1 MSDSKLT
8 TLSALGTL
16 AGTDLLYIVSS
27 ATSYKLPLSMLDDR
41 YVLVGAGSITFPARE
56 GSRGPNI
63 ISAFDNGPFNGHND
77 PTIFF
82 GYNHNATGGVVEAG
96 EPAVMWSIEGY
107 YDDGAIIWLET
118 YLQYAGLPDQG
129 ASVYRPIFSRAN
141 RATGTY
147 DNSFQGNTH
156 GFYTM
161 GGAVKV
167 FEMQAAQNI
176 SYKKLLI
183 ETGQNLGLHL
193 LDNAASPT
201 KTLYAFS
208 DWGATGQPVIGT
220 FTSNPLSL
228 ATNGAEAINIGTG
241 QLVGIGGTAGVKL
254 QVFLSDATTN
264 TVPDVVSVVH
274 NTSDTAAAGYGLA
287 QVFQMESDT
296 TANNYVGR
304 VKVLWYEATHASRK
318 ADLVLTVYDTSERE
332 GLRIRGAG
340 SAPAIG
346 FLGATP
352 VARATHI
359 ADATNAADVITRAN
373 AILVVLENL
382 GLVATS

>member
-82 GYNHNATGGVVEAG
+82 GYNHDAMGAVVEAG
-96 EPAVMWSIEGY
+96 EPMAMWAIEGY
-107 YDDGAIIWLET
+107 YDDGAVVWMEM
-118 YLQYAGLPDQG
+118 YMQYAGLPGQG
-129 ASVYRPIFSRAN
+129 ASVYRPFFSRAN
-141 RATGTY
+141 RATGSY
-147 DNSFQGNTH
+147 DTFFQGNTTYFH
-156 GFYTM
+156 TM

-176 SYKKLLI
+176 SYKQLLI
-183 ETGQNLGLHL
+183 ETGQNLGLHVV
-193 LDNAASPT
+193 DNAGTPT
-201 KTLYAFS
+201 KSVYVLS
-208 DWGATGQPVIGT
+208 NWGATGQPVVGT

-254 QVFLSDATTN
+254 QVFLDDATTN
-264 TVPDVVSVVH
+264 TAPNVTALTH
-274 NTSDTAAAGYGLA
+274 NTSGTAAAGFGLM
-287 QVFQMESDT
+287 QLYQLESST
-296 TANNYVGR
+296 TANQSAAQL
-304 VKVLWYEATHASRK
+304 KVLWYEATHATRK
-318 ADLVLTVYDTSERE
+318 ADMVLTVFDTAERE